1 MSRTQ
6 ADRGFSEYCNKLE
19 LSTDVLEQLNVSHWI
34 LIFVG
39 HTPFARQGRM
49 YKGHEKANWFWKRY
63 EQHVEGS
70 WLHNNEEVHM
80 AVREWLRTQQLVVC
94 AEKEDKLAEK
104 YGLRLK
110 H

>member
-1 MSRTQ
+1 
-6 ADRGFSEYCNKLE
+6 
-19 LSTDVLEQLNVSHWI
+19 
-34 LIFVG
+34 
-39 HTPFARQGRM
+39 
-49 YKGHEKANWFWKRY
+49 
-63 EQHVEGS
+63 
-70 WLHNNEEVHM
+70 M